1 MELSEAPELGVE
13 AVSGCVCTMTSERRV
28 AREYLKTTLHE
39 MLSDPEWAWLQ
50 RPDEDKVSHENLH
63 RDRHRGWARAVYRE
77 VPPGPSLWCSV
88 CTWSVCLVEM
98 NNNRLPADITV
109 VSGELSER
117 RNIPSPI
124 PPH

>member
-1 MELSEAPELGVE
+1 MGLSEVPELEVE
-13 AVSGCVCTMTSERRV
+13 AALGCIRTMTSESRA

-63 RDRHRGWARAVYRE
+63 RHRHRGWARAVYRK

-88 CTWSVCLVEM
+88 CIWSVCLVEM

-117 RNIPSPI
+117 RNIPSPT